1 MELIKNSKDKRAKK
15 LCKKR
20 VSVVHEIPFTNV
32 LYIGSHVFYFYLQL
46 GTFVRAKAKVEELT
60 NVIAEQRRH

>member
-1 MELIKNSKDKRAKK
+1 MRQDYSFNIS
-15 LCKKR
+15 
-20 VSVVHEIPFTNV
+20 
-32 LYIGSHVFYFYLQL
+32 QL

>member
-1 MELIKNSKDKRAKK
+1 VWIIRNM
-15 LCKKR
+15 
-20 VSVVHEIPFTNV
+20 FTH
-32 LYIGSHVFYFYLQL
+32 IEQFQL